1 MPSKVYSGAVVGVEA
16 YEVEIEVHAGWGNA
30 DKIAVVG
37 LPDAAV
43 RESKDRV
50 TSAICNSALRW
61 PSGKRI
67 TINLAPADVR
77 KEGPSFD
84 LPIALGMLKLEEENR
99 VPDLETFC
107 ISGEL
112 ALSGQLRPVK
122 GVLSIALEARRRNRR
137 TLIVPLHNAPEAAVV
152 EGVDVYGATSLSE
165 VVEFLRGQKVLEPVR
180 STNDWY
186 AAGAAEQ
193 ELDFGEVKGQHHVKR
208 AVEVAAAGGHN
219 ILCIGP
225 PGSGKSMIAKR
236 IPSILPPLTLRE
248 AIETTK
254 VHSVCGLLNGQHRFV
269 TTRPFRNPHHTISD
283 AGLLGGTGQP
293 TPGEVS
299 LAHNGVLFLDE
310 LPEFHRSTLEVM
322 RQPLEDGKVTIS
334 RAAGSLT
341 FPSEFMLV
349 AAMNP
354 CPCGHYGDLRREC
367 RCAPNQVQKYRN
379 RLSGPLMDRIDIH
392 VEVPGIDLKDLTE
405 SSSEEPSANI
415 RERVTRARFI
425 QLKRFS
431 DQPKISCNARMTPR
445 LLRKYCALETES
457 MDLLRTAVTNLN
469 LSARAYD
476 RILKVART
484 IADLAGARKIQVAH
498 IAEAVQYRALDR
510 SLW

>member
-16 YEVEIEVHAGWGNA
+16 FEVEIEVHAGWGNT
-30 DKIAVVG
+30 DKISVVG

-43 RESKDRV
+43 KESKDRV
-50 TSAICNSALRW
+50 ISAICNSALRW
-61 PSGKRI
+61 PSGQRI

-84 LPIALGMLKLEEENR
+84 LPIALGMLKVEKENR
-99 VPDLETFC
+99 LPDLDSFC

-112 ALSGQLRPVK
+112 ALSGRLRPVK
-122 GVLSIALEARRRNRR
+122 GVLSIALEARRCNRR
-137 TLIVPLHNAPEAAVV
+137 TLIVPLQNAPEAAVV

-165 VVEFLRGQKVLEPVR
+165 VVEFLRGNKVLEPVR
-180 STNDWY
+180 STNDWQT
-186 AAGAAEQ
+186 AGAADQ
-193 ELDFGEVKGQHHVKR
+193 DLDFGEVKGQHHVKR

-254 VHSVCGLLNGQHRFV
+254 VHSVCGLLNGQRRFV
-269 TTRPFRNPHHTISD
+269 TTRPFRSPHHTISD

-341 FPSEFMLV
+341 FPSEFMLI

-405 SSSEEPSANI
+405 SSFEESSAKI
-415 RERVTRARFI
+415 RERVTHARFI

-431 DQPKISCNARMTPR
+431 DQPKVSCNARMTQR
-445 LLRKYCALETES
+445 LLRKYCALDSES